1 MYPQILSASKRRRRL
16 SSPKTIFW
24 AASPK
29 SITVHFTDLDKLVA
43 EHMVKSTDPSQGKAM
58 WSCIDCG
65 KTSRLKN
72 DMSKHVEAQHI
83 NHPGLMCEFCEKVL
97 KTSGLKSNING
108 KVLIIVA
115 MNNF

>member
-1 MYPQILSASKRRRRL
+1 MLPQK
-16 SSPKTIFW
+16 
-24 AASPK
+24 ASPFI
-29 SITVHFTDLDKLVA
+29 STDLDKLVA

-83 NHPGLMCEFCEKVL
+83 IHPGLMCEFCEKVL
-97 KTSGLKSNING
+97 KTRDTLKTHMKIHTQKG
-108 KVLIIVA
+108 TEV
-115 MNNF
+115 